1 MLPLRTCEGVA
12 LPDETTLSTEL
23 SHALI
28 LPEHIDEM
36 QKCHAKHIHEMQK
49 CHVAVLECQ
58 PEPNYNTRCPLIH
71 KMHLRHVHVLLGN
84 VALVDADRIN
94 LQVQGLVSVA

>member
-12 LPDETTLSTEL
+12 LPDETTRSTEL

-36 QKCHAKHIHEMQK
+36 QKCHADHIYEMQK
-49 CHVAVLECQ
+49 YHVAVLECQ
-58 PEPNYNTRCPLIH
+58 PARAELQHALPVDTRDASAACARSSRQ
-71 KMHLRHVHVLLGN
+71 RHSG
-84 VALVDADRIN
+84 
-94 LQVQGLVSVA
+94 

>member
-1 MLPLRTCEGVA
+1 VLNSVAGGRQILPLRTCEGVA
-12 LPDETTLSTEL
+12 LPDETTRSTEL

-28 LPEHIDEM
+28 LPEHID
-36 QKCHAKHIHEMQK
+36 EMQK

-71 KMHLRHVHVLLGN
+71 EMHLRHVHVLLGN
-84 VALVDADRIN
+84 VTLVDADRIN